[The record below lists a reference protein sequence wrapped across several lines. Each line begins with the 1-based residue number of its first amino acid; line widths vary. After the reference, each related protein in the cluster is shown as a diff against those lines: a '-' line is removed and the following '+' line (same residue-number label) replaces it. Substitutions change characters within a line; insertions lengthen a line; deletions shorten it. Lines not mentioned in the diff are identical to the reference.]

1 MNNSKFFIINLIIII
16 TIVVISYVFFYKS
29 NQKKENIYCVMI
41 TGKDINRLQFAKK
54 SIQNFKDQDYPN
66 KKLIIINENQQRIF
80 NKEYSTNNDMIEIQ
94 ISDRKKKHLTLGD
107 LRNIAFNFIPINSIW
122 TLWDDDDIRSS
133 NYLTYLYQ
141 RLRNYDYILFTKRIE
156 HNTNTNFSW
165 IMELKSGFVI
175 FFGRKK
181 YDTLYNSTE
190 YNEDIPLKKL
200 IIDKYKHLIIDNDP
214 RIYVRIVHEN
224 NTSIIIKK
232 NKKHIKDTTQNKV
245 YFEHKISQDDKK
257 YVNNIISKFKRI

>member
-1 MNNSKFFIINLIIII
+1 MNNSKYFIINIIIII
-16 TIVVISYVFFYKS
+16 TILAILYVFFYKS
-29 NQKKENIYCVMI
+29 HQKNENIYCVMV

-54 SIQNFKDQDYPN
+54 SIQNFKDQDYQN
-66 KKLIIINENQQRIF
+66 KKLIIINENEQKIF
-80 NKEYSTNNDMIEIQ
+80 NQETNNDILEIQ
-94 ISDRKKKHLTLGD
+94 ISDRKEKYLTLGD

-133 NYLTYLYQ
+133 NYLSYLNH

-156 HNTNTNFSW
+156 HNANTNFSW

-181 YDTLYNSTE
+181 YDTLYDSTE
-190 YNEDIPLKKL
+190 FNEDIPLKKL

-214 RIYVRIVHEN
+214 KIYVRVVHKN
-224 NTSIIIKK
+224 NTSIIVKK
-232 NKKHIKDTTQNKV
+232 NKNNVKDTSKNKI
-245 YFEHKISQDDKK
+245 YFEHKISPHDKK
-257 YVNNIISKFKRI
+257 YVDQIISKF